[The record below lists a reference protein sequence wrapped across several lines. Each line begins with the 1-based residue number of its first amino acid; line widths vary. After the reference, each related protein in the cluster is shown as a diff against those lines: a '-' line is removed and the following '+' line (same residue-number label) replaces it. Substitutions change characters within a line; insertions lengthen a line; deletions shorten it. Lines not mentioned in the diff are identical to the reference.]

1 MGEIEAVQE
10 LLNLDYKQIILSI
23 VILAVSLVVIKKFI
37 NEVIELFNI
46 ETPTMKK
53 ERKRKEEIQE
63 IKTQLSQLKD
73 SQEKLAQK
81 SHEAD
86 ERTDINITNIDARIK
101 SLTVAIMRSSL
112 WRIYMETT
120 EKGYI
125 TQEGL
130 KTFTECGKV
139 YEEAGGD
146 DIYHSKLFPEVMK
159 LPVHEEFVE
168 VSESD
173 E

>member
-46 ETPTMKK
+46 ETPNMKK
-53 ERKRKEEIQE
+53 EKKHKEEIEE
-63 IKTQLSQLKD
+63 IKTQLSQMKE
-73 SQEKLAQK
+73 SQEQLAGK

-86 ERTDINITNIDARIK
+86 EKTDANIASIEARIK
-101 SLTVAIMRSSL
+101 SLTVAIMRSTL
-112 WRIYMETT
+112 WRIYSEAT
-120 EKGYI
+120 EKHYI
-125 TQEGL
+125 THEGL
-130 KTFTECGKV
+130 KTFTECGEV

-146 DIYHSKLFPEVMK
+146 DIYHSKLYPEVMR
-159 LPVHEEFVE
+159 LQIRE
-168 VSESD
+168 D
-173 E
+173 